1 MPGMKPCGMLSSKSA
16 RKQINHYP
24 EIFTQSETA
33 AFQKMNQAGP
43 GEKAILITI
52 LLQNHPNRHQQ
63 F

>member
-1 MPGMKPCGMLSSKSA
+1 MWDVSSKSA

-43 GEKAILITI
+43 GEK
-52 LLQNHPNRHQQ
+52 PY
-63 F
+63 